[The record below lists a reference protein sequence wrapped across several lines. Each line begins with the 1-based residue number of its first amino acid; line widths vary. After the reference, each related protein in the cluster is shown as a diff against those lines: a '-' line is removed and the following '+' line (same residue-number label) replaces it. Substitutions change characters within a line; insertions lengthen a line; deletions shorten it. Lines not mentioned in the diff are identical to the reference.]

1 MSSRQRI
8 VEYHIH
14 RLSDK
19 SAEIRLKTINE
30 LMLLEATEALDALQ
44 DVFRNDPD
52 AEVKR
57 AAQRAGR
64 KLYQIKLANNDAQDS
79 QA

>member
-1 MSSRQRI
+1 MN
-8 VEYHIH
+8 

-19 SAEIRLKTINE
+19 SADIRLKTINE
-30 LMLLEATEALDALQ
+30 LVLLEAIEALDALQ

-57 AAQRAGR
+57 AAQHAGR
-64 KLYQIKLANNDAQDS
+64 KLYQIKLANENAQDS

>member
-1 MSSRQRI
+1 MSTRQRI
-8 VEYHIH
+8 VEYHMN

-19 SAEIRLKTINE
+19 SADIRLKTINE
-30 LMLLEATEALDALQ
+30 LVLLEAIEALDALQ

-57 AAQRAGR
+57 AAQHAGR
-64 KLYQIKLANNDAQDS
+64 KLYQIKLANENAQDS

>member
-8 VEYHIH
+8 VDYHIH
-14 RLSDK
+14 RLGDK

-30 LMLLEATEALDALQ
+30 LVLLEATEALDALQ
-44 DVFRNDPD
+44 DVFRNDAD
-52 AEVKR
+52 SDVRR
-57 AAQRAGR
+57 AAQHAGR
-64 KLYQIKLANNDAQDS
+64 RLYQIKLANNDAQDS